1 MFYFACEH
9 NTQIKKGL
17 KNTTSTSEVANLLL
31 MLNYSR
37 SLTQLTS
44 HTAIVVRILSVQHEH
59 QEPSEIYSYLITRQ
73 LLRRY
78 RDQREQQGKL
88 GKFRQERFQ
97 PSRPATFYCA
107 FSHDNVPSHLVPL
120 PLTLQLFCHFSIIY
134 KKSLKFMILIAIH
147 MFSLYQILPKP
158 IIPIPF
164 PDFHDNYLNFET
176 IIFRQQHSTL
186 ESNL

>member
-78 RDQREQQGKL
+78 RDQREQRGKL
-88 GKFRQERFQ
+88 ASSDRRDFNRHG
-97 PSRPATFYCA
+97 P
-107 FSHDNVPSHLVPL
+107 PL
-120 PLTLQLFCHFSIIY
+120 STVLFPMIMCHLTLFLSPSPSNFSVIFQLFT
-134 KKSLKFMILIAIH
+134 KN
-147 MFSLYQILPKP
+147 P
-158 IIPIPF
+158 
-164 PDFHDNYLNFET
+164 
-176 IIFRQQHSTL
+176 
-186 ESNL
+186 